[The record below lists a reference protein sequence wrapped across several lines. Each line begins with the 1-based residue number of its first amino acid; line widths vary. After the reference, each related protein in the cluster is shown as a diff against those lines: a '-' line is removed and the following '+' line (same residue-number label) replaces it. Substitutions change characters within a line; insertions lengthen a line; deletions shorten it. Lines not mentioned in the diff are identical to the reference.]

1 MGGGKITRPGFGLG
15 QPDPGHPMTEFY
27 TLLLEALSG
36 AESFALPG
44 LYARFDPPAWPIEPE
59 EAKDWAALSPAPE
72 EGWLAFTY
80 DFARK
85 TMFPEEDFEPRRR
98 RHGAGA
104 VFFLVLLQVLL
115 HPVYHDDCLDVI
127 THFEEFLLRV
137 SDRFAEKSGVDP
149 DSSYLAVISMESIV
163 HAYTIMHDEKLFDV
177 QIERLKRFWQRS
189 ISGETTCM
197 TLEKVSGLRER

>member
-1 MGGGKITRPGFGLG
+1 MTVNRDLRRIQLLTSFLDTFSVHGLDRTTMRDLIQESG
-15 QPDPGHPMTEFY
+15 ISSSFIYEMFEGREQMIIECVRFYYYRKMIDPY
-27 TLLLEALSG
+27 DALIDDPNLSIPEIIDG
-36 AESFALPG
+36 ILAIVKQNVR
-44 LYARFDPPAWPIEPE
+44 YHRF
-59 EAKDWAALSPAPE
+59 
-72 EGWLAFTY
+72 
-80 DFARK
+80 
-85 TMFPEEDFEPRRR
+85 
-98 RHGAGA
+98 
-104 VFFLVLLQVLL
+104 LLQVLL

-163 HAYTIMHDEKLFDV
+163 HAYTIMRDEKLFDV

>member
-1 MGGGKITRPGFGLG
+1 MTVNRDLRRIQLLTSFLDTFSVHGLDRTTMRDLIQESG
-15 QPDPGHPMTEFY
+15 ISSSFIYEMFEGREQMIIECVRFYYYRKMIDPY
-27 TLLLEALSG
+27 DALIDDPNLSIPEIIDG
-36 AESFALPG
+36 IVAIVKQNVR
-44 LYARFDPPAWPIEPE
+44 YHRF
-59 EAKDWAALSPAPE
+59 
-72 EGWLAFTY
+72 
-80 DFARK
+80 
-85 TMFPEEDFEPRRR
+85 
-98 RHGAGA
+98 
-104 VFFLVLLQVLL
+104 LLQVLL

>member
-1 MGGGKITRPGFGLG
+1 MLTSFLDTFSVHGLDRTTMRDLIQESG
-15 QPDPGHPMTEFY
+15 ISSSFIYEMFEGREQMIIECVRFYYYRKMIDPY
-27 TLLLEALSG
+27 EALINDPNLSI
-36 AESFALPG
+36 PG
-44 LYARFDPPAWPIEPE
+44 IIDGIVAIVKQNVRYHRF
-59 EAKDWAALSPAPE
+59 
-72 EGWLAFTY
+72 
-80 DFARK
+80 
-85 TMFPEEDFEPRRR
+85 
-98 RHGAGA
+98 
-104 VFFLVLLQVLL
+104 LLQVLL

>member
-1 MGGGKITRPGFGLG
+1 MTVNRDLRRIQLLTSFLDTFSVHGLDRTTMRDLIQESG
-15 QPDPGHPMTEFY
+15 ISSSFIYDMFEGREQMIIECVRFYYYRKMIDPY
-27 TLLLEALSG
+27 EALINDPNLSI
-36 AESFALPG
+36 PG
-44 LYARFDPPAWPIEPE
+44 IIDGIVAIVKQNVRYHRF
-59 EAKDWAALSPAPE
+59 
-72 EGWLAFTY
+72 
-80 DFARK
+80 
-85 TMFPEEDFEPRRR
+85 
-98 RHGAGA
+98 
-104 VFFLVLLQVLL
+104 LLQVLL

>member
-1 MGGGKITRPGFGLG
+1 MFYYYKKMI
-15 QPDPGHPMTEFY
+15 DPY
-27 TLLLEALSG
+27 EALINDPNLSI
-36 AESFALPG
+36 PG
-44 LYARFDPPAWPIEPE
+44 IIDGIVAIVKQNVRYHRF
-59 EAKDWAALSPAPE
+59 
-72 EGWLAFTY
+72 
-80 DFARK
+80 
-85 TMFPEEDFEPRRR
+85 
-98 RHGAGA
+98 
-104 VFFLVLLQVLL
+104 LLQVLL
-115 HPVYHDDCLDVI
+115 HPVYHDGCLDVI

>member
-1 MGGGKITRPGFGLG
+1 MTVNRDLRRIQLLTSFLDTFSVHGLDRTTMRDLIQESG
-15 QPDPGHPMTEFY
+15 ISSSFIYEMFEGREQMIIECVRFYYYRKMIDPY
-27 TLLLEALSG
+27 EALINDPN
-36 AESFALPG
+36 LPIPG
-44 LYARFDPPAWPIEPE
+44 IIDGIVAIVKQNVRYHRF
-59 EAKDWAALSPAPE
+59 
-72 EGWLAFTY
+72 
-80 DFARK
+80 
-85 TMFPEEDFEPRRR
+85 
-98 RHGAGA
+98 
-104 VFFLVLLQVLL
+104 LLQVLL

>member
-1 MGGGKITRPGFGLG
+1 MTVNRDLRRIQLLTSFLDTFSVHGLDRTTMRDLIQESG
-15 QPDPGHPMTEFY
+15 ISSSFIYEMFEGREQMIIECVRFYYYRKMIDPY
-27 TLLLEALSG
+27 EALINDPNLSIPEIIDG
-36 AESFALPG
+36 ILAIVKQNVR
-44 LYARFDPPAWPIEPE
+44 YHRF
-59 EAKDWAALSPAPE
+59 
-72 EGWLAFTY
+72 
-80 DFARK
+80 
-85 TMFPEEDFEPRRR
+85 
-98 RHGAGA
+98 
-104 VFFLVLLQVLL
+104 LLQVLL
-115 HPVYHDDCLDVI
+115 HPVYHDSCLDVI

>member
-1 MGGGKITRPGFGLG
+1 MTVNRDLRRIQLLTSFLDTFSVHGLDRTTMRDLIQESGISSSFIYEMFEGREQMIIECVRFYYYRKMIDPYDALIDDPNLSIPGIIDGIVAIVK
-15 QPDPGHPMTEFY
+15 QNVRYH
-27 TLLLEALSG
+27 
-36 AESFALPG
+36 
-44 LYARFDPPAWPIEPE
+44 RF
-59 EAKDWAALSPAPE
+59 
-72 EGWLAFTY
+72 
-80 DFARK
+80 
-85 TMFPEEDFEPRRR
+85 
-98 RHGAGA
+98 
-104 VFFLVLLQVLL
+104 LLQVLL

-163 HAYTIMHDEKLFDV
+163 HAYTIMRDEKLFDV

-197 TLEKVSGLRER
+197 TLDAVSGLRER

>member
-1 MGGGKITRPGFGLG
+1 MTVNRDLRRIQLLTSFLDTFSVHGLDRTTMRDLIQESG
-15 QPDPGHPMTEFY
+15 ISSSFIYEMFEGREQMIIECVRFYYYRKMIDPY
-27 TLLLEALSG
+27 EALINDPNLSIPEIIDG
-36 AESFALPG
+36 IVAIVKQNVR
-44 LYARFDPPAWPIEPE
+44 YHRF
-59 EAKDWAALSPAPE
+59 
-72 EGWLAFTY
+72 
-80 DFARK
+80 
-85 TMFPEEDFEPRRR
+85 
-98 RHGAGA
+98 
-104 VFFLVLLQVLL
+104 LLQVLL

>member
-1 MGGGKITRPGFGLG
+1 MTVNRDLRRIQLLTSFLDTFSVHGLDRTTMRDLIQESG
-15 QPDPGHPMTEFY
+15 ISSSFIYEMFEGREQMIIECVRFYYYKKMIDPY
-27 TLLLEALSG
+27 EALINDPNLSI
-36 AESFALPG
+36 PG
-44 LYARFDPPAWPIEPE
+44 IIDGILAIVKQNVRYHRF
-59 EAKDWAALSPAPE
+59 
-72 EGWLAFTY
+72 
-80 DFARK
+80 
-85 TMFPEEDFEPRRR
+85 
-98 RHGAGA
+98 
-104 VFFLVLLQVLL
+104 LLQVLL

>member
-1 MGGGKITRPGFGLG
+1 MTVNRDLRRIQLLTSFLDTFSVHGLDRTTMRDLIQESG
-15 QPDPGHPMTEFY
+15 ISSSFIYEMFEGREQMIIECVRFYYYKKMIDPY
-27 TLLLEALSG
+27 EALINDPNLSI
-36 AESFALPG
+36 PG
-44 LYARFDPPAWPIEPE
+44 IIDGIVAIVKQNVRYHRF
-59 EAKDWAALSPAPE
+59 
-72 EGWLAFTY
+72 
-80 DFARK
+80 
-85 TMFPEEDFEPRRR
+85 
-98 RHGAGA
+98 
-104 VFFLVLLQVLL
+104 LLQVLL

-149 DSSYLAVISMESIV
+149 DASYLAVISMESIV

>member
-1 MGGGKITRPGFGLG
+1 MTVNRDLRRIQLLTSFLDTFSVHGLDRTTMRDLIQESG
-15 QPDPGHPMTEFY
+15 ISSSFIYEMFEGREQMIIECVRFYYYKKMIDPY
-27 TLLLEALSG
+27 EALINDPNLSI
-36 AESFALPG
+36 PG
-44 LYARFDPPAWPIEPE
+44 IIDGIVAIVKQNVRYHRF
-59 EAKDWAALSPAPE
+59 
-72 EGWLAFTY
+72 
-80 DFARK
+80 
-85 TMFPEEDFEPRRR
+85 
-98 RHGAGA
+98 
-104 VFFLVLLQVLL
+104 LLQVLL

-163 HAYTIMHDEKLFDV
+163 HAYTIMRDEKLFDV

>member
-1 MGGGKITRPGFGLG
+1 MTVNRDLRRIQLLTSFLDTFSVHGLDRTTMRDLIQESG
-15 QPDPGHPMTEFY
+15 ISSSFIYEMFEGREQMIIECVRFYYYRKMIDPY
-27 TLLLEALSG
+27 DALIDDPNLSIPEIIDG
-36 AESFALPG
+36 ILAIVKQNVR
-44 LYARFDPPAWPIEPE
+44 YHRF
-59 EAKDWAALSPAPE
+59 
-72 EGWLAFTY
+72 
-80 DFARK
+80 
-85 TMFPEEDFEPRRR
+85 
-98 RHGAGA
+98 
-104 VFFLVLLQVLL
+104 LLQVLL

>member
-1 MGGGKITRPGFGLG
+1 MTVNRDLRRIQLLTSFLDTFSVHGLDRTTMRDLIQESG
-15 QPDPGHPMTEFY
+15 ISSSFIYEMFEGREQMIIECVRFYYYKKMIDPY
-27 TLLLEALSG
+27 DALIDDPNLSIPEIIDG
-36 AESFALPG
+36 IVAIVKQNVR
-44 LYARFDPPAWPIEPE
+44 YHRF
-59 EAKDWAALSPAPE
+59 
-72 EGWLAFTY
+72 
-80 DFARK
+80 
-85 TMFPEEDFEPRRR
+85 
-98 RHGAGA
+98 
-104 VFFLVLLQVLL
+104 LLQVLL

>member
-1 MGGGKITRPGFGLG
+1 MTVNRDLRRIQLLTSFLDTFSVHGLDRTTMRDLIQESG
-15 QPDPGHPMTEFY
+15 ISSSFIYEMFEGREQMIIECVRFYYYRKMIDPY
-27 TLLLEALSG
+27 EALINDPNLSI
-36 AESFALPG
+36 PG
-44 LYARFDPPAWPIEPE
+44 IIDGIVAIVKQNVSYHRF
-59 EAKDWAALSPAPE
+59 
-72 EGWLAFTY
+72 
-80 DFARK
+80 
-85 TMFPEEDFEPRRR
+85 
-98 RHGAGA
+98 
-104 VFFLVLLQVLL
+104 LLQVLL

>member
-1 MGGGKITRPGFGLG
+1 MTVNRDLRRIQLLTSFLDTFSVHGLDRTTMRDLIQESGISSSFIYEMFEGREQMIIECVRFYYYKKMIAPYDALIDDPNLSIPGIIDGIVAIVK
-15 QPDPGHPMTEFY
+15 QNVRYH
-27 TLLLEALSG
+27 
-36 AESFALPG
+36 
-44 LYARFDPPAWPIEPE
+44 RF
-59 EAKDWAALSPAPE
+59 
-72 EGWLAFTY
+72 
-80 DFARK
+80 
-85 TMFPEEDFEPRRR
+85 M
-98 RHGAGA
+98 
-104 VFFLVLLQVLL
+104 LQVLL

>member
-1 MGGGKITRPGFGLG
+1 MTVNRDLRRIQLLTSFLDTFSVHGLDRTTMRDLIQESG
-15 QPDPGHPMTEFY
+15 ISSSFIYEMFEGREQMIIECVRFYYYKKMIDPY
-27 TLLLEALSG
+27 EALINDPNLSI
-36 AESFALPG
+36 PG
-44 LYARFDPPAWPIEPE
+44 IIDGIVAIVKQNVRYHRF
-59 EAKDWAALSPAPE
+59 
-72 EGWLAFTY
+72 
-80 DFARK
+80 
-85 TMFPEEDFEPRRR
+85 
-98 RHGAGA
+98 
-104 VFFLVLLQVLL
+104 LLQVLL

>member
-1 MGGGKITRPGFGLG
+1 MTVNRDLRRIQLLTSFLDTFSVHGLDRTTMRDLIQESG
-15 QPDPGHPMTEFY
+15 ISSSFIYEMFEGREQMIIECVRFYYYRKMIDPY
-27 TLLLEALSG
+27 DALIDDPNLSIPEIIDG
-36 AESFALPG
+36 ILAIVKQNVR
-44 LYARFDPPAWPIEPE
+44 YHRF
-59 EAKDWAALSPAPE
+59 
-72 EGWLAFTY
+72 
-80 DFARK
+80 
-85 TMFPEEDFEPRRR
+85 
-98 RHGAGA
+98 
-104 VFFLVLLQVLL
+104 LLQVLL

-149 DSSYLAVISMESIV
+149 DSSYMAVISMESIV

>member
-1 MGGGKITRPGFGLG
+1 MTVNRDLRRIQLLTSFLDTFSVHGLDRTTMRDLIQESG
-15 QPDPGHPMTEFY
+15 ISSSFIYEMFEGREQMIIECVRFYYYRKMIDPY
-27 TLLLEALSG
+27 DALIDDPNLSIPEIIDG
-36 AESFALPG
+36 ILAIVKQNVR
-44 LYARFDPPAWPIEPE
+44 YHRF
-59 EAKDWAALSPAPE
+59 
-72 EGWLAFTY
+72 
-80 DFARK
+80 
-85 TMFPEEDFEPRRR
+85 
-98 RHGAGA
+98 
-104 VFFLVLLQVLL
+104 LLQVLL

-163 HAYTIMHDEKLFDV
+163 HAYTIMHDEKLFDG

>member
-1 MGGGKITRPGFGLG
+1 MTVNRDLRRIQLLTSFLDTFSVHGLDRTTMRDLIQESGISSSFIYEMFEGREQMIIECVRFYYYRKMIDPYDALIDDPNLSIPGIIDGIVAIVK
-15 QPDPGHPMTEFY
+15 QNVRYH
-27 TLLLEALSG
+27 
-36 AESFALPG
+36 
-44 LYARFDPPAWPIEPE
+44 RF
-59 EAKDWAALSPAPE
+59 
-72 EGWLAFTY
+72 
-80 DFARK
+80 
-85 TMFPEEDFEPRRR
+85 
-98 RHGAGA
+98 
-104 VFFLVLLQVLL
+104 LLQVLL

-197 TLEKVSGLRER
+197 TLDAVSGLRER

>member
-1 MGGGKITRPGFGLG
+1 MTVNRDLRRIQLLTSFLDTFSVHGLDRTTMRDLIQESG
-15 QPDPGHPMTEFY
+15 ISSSFIYEMFEGREQMIIECVRFYYYRKMIDPY
-27 TLLLEALSG
+27 EALINDPNLSI
-36 AESFALPG
+36 PG
-44 LYARFDPPAWPIEPE
+44 IIDGIVAIVKQNVRYHRF
-59 EAKDWAALSPAPE
+59 
-72 EGWLAFTY
+72 
-80 DFARK
+80 
-85 TMFPEEDFEPRRR
+85 
-98 RHGAGA
+98 
-104 VFFLVLLQVLL
+104 LLQVLL

>member
-1 MGGGKITRPGFGLG
+1 MTVNRDLRRIQLLTSFLDTFSVHGLDRTTMRDLIQESG
-15 QPDPGHPMTEFY
+15 ISSSFIYEMFEGREQMIIECVRFYYYKKMIDPY
-27 TLLLEALSG
+27 EALINDPNLSIPEIIDG
-36 AESFALPG
+36 IVAIVKQNVR
-44 LYARFDPPAWPIEPE
+44 YHRF
-59 EAKDWAALSPAPE
+59 
-72 EGWLAFTY
+72 
-80 DFARK
+80 
-85 TMFPEEDFEPRRR
+85 
-98 RHGAGA
+98 
-104 VFFLVLLQVLL
+104 LLQVLL

>member
-1 MGGGKITRPGFGLG
+1 MTVNRDLRRIQLLTSFLDTFSVHGLDRTTMRDLIQESG
-15 QPDPGHPMTEFY
+15 ISSSFIYEMFEGREQMIIECVRFYYYKKMIDPY
-27 TLLLEALSG
+27 EALLNDPNLSI
-36 AESFALPG
+36 PG
-44 LYARFDPPAWPIEPE
+44 IIDGIVAIVKQNVRYHRF
-59 EAKDWAALSPAPE
+59 
-72 EGWLAFTY
+72 
-80 DFARK
+80 
-85 TMFPEEDFEPRRR
+85 
-98 RHGAGA
+98 
-104 VFFLVLLQVLL
+104 LLQVLL

>member
-1 MGGGKITRPGFGLG
+1 MTVNRDLRRIQLLTSFLDTFSVHGLDRTTMRDLIQESG
-15 QPDPGHPMTEFY
+15 ISSSFIYEMFEGREQMIIECVRFYYYRKMIDPY
-27 TLLLEALSG
+27 DALIDDPNLSIPEIIDG
-36 AESFALPG
+36 ILAIVKQNVR
-44 LYARFDPPAWPIEPE
+44 YHRF
-59 EAKDWAALSPAPE
+59 
-72 EGWLAFTY
+72 
-80 DFARK
+80 
-85 TMFPEEDFEPRRR
+85 
-98 RHGAGA
+98 
-104 VFFLVLLQVLL
+104 LLQVLL

-163 HAYTIMHDEKLFDV
+163 HAYTIMRDEKLFDV

-197 TLEKVSGLRER
+197 TLDAVSGLRER

>member
-1 MGGGKITRPGFGLG
+1 MTVNRDLRRIQLLTSFLDTFSVHGLDRTTMRDLIQESG
-15 QPDPGHPMTEFY
+15 ISSSFIYEMFEGREQMIIECVRFYYYKKMIDPY
-27 TLLLEALSG
+27 DALIDDPNLSIPEIIDG
-36 AESFALPG
+36 IVAIVKQNVR
-44 LYARFDPPAWPIEPE
+44 YHRF
-59 EAKDWAALSPAPE
+59 
-72 EGWLAFTY
+72 
-80 DFARK
+80 
-85 TMFPEEDFEPRRR
+85 
-98 RHGAGA
+98 
-104 VFFLVLLQVLL
+104 LLQVLL

-197 TLEKVSGLRER
+197 TLDAVSGLRER

>member
-1 MGGGKITRPGFGLG
+1 MTVNRDLRRIQLLTSFLDTFSVHGLDRTTMRDLIQESG
-15 QPDPGHPMTEFY
+15 ISSSFIYEMFEGREQMIIECVRFYYYKKMIDPY
-27 TLLLEALSG
+27 EALINDPNLSIPEIIDG
-36 AESFALPG
+36 ILAIVKQNVR
-44 LYARFDPPAWPIEPE
+44 YHRF
-59 EAKDWAALSPAPE
+59 
-72 EGWLAFTY
+72 
-80 DFARK
+80 
-85 TMFPEEDFEPRRR
+85 
-98 RHGAGA
+98 
-104 VFFLVLLQVLL
+104 LLQVLL

>member
-1 MGGGKITRPGFGLG
+1 MTVNRDLRRIQLLTSFLDTFSVHGLDRTTMRDLIQESG
-15 QPDPGHPMTEFY
+15 ISSSFIYEMFEGREQMIIECVRFYYYKKMIDPY
-27 TLLLEALSG
+27 EALINDPNLSIPEIIDG
-36 AESFALPG
+36 ILAIVKQNVR
-44 LYARFDPPAWPIEPE
+44 YHRF
-59 EAKDWAALSPAPE
+59 
-72 EGWLAFTY
+72 
-80 DFARK
+80 
-85 TMFPEEDFEPRRR
+85 
-98 RHGAGA
+98 
-104 VFFLVLLQVLL
+104 LLQVLL

-197 TLEKVSGLRER
+197 TLDAVSGLRER

>member
-1 MGGGKITRPGFGLG
+1 MTVNRDLRRIQLLTSFLDTFSVHGLDRTTMRDLIQESG
-15 QPDPGHPMTEFY
+15 ISSSFIYEMFEGREQMIIECVRFYYYKKMIDPY
-27 TLLLEALSG
+27 EALINDPNLSI
-36 AESFALPG
+36 PG
-44 LYARFDPPAWPIEPE
+44 IIDGIVAIVKQNVSYHRF
-59 EAKDWAALSPAPE
+59 
-72 EGWLAFTY
+72 
-80 DFARK
+80 
-85 TMFPEEDFEPRRR
+85 
-98 RHGAGA
+98 
-104 VFFLVLLQVLL
+104 LLQVLL

>member
-1 MGGGKITRPGFGLG
+1 MTVNRDLRRIQLLTSFLDTFSVHGLDRTTMRDLIQESG
-15 QPDPGHPMTEFY
+15 ISSSFIYEMFEGREQMIIECVRFYYYKKMIDPY
-27 TLLLEALSG
+27 EALINDPNLSI
-36 AESFALPG
+36 PG
-44 LYARFDPPAWPIEPE
+44 IIDGIVAIVKQNVRYHRF
-59 EAKDWAALSPAPE
+59 
-72 EGWLAFTY
+72 
-80 DFARK
+80 
-85 TMFPEEDFEPRRR
+85 
-98 RHGAGA
+98 
-104 VFFLVLLQVLL
+104 LLQVLL

-189 ISGETTCM
+189 TSGETTCM

>member
-1 MGGGKITRPGFGLG
+1 MTVNRDLRRIQLLTSFLDTFSVHGLDRTTMRDLIQESG
-15 QPDPGHPMTEFY
+15 ISSSFIYEMFEGREQMIIECVRFYYYKKMIDPY
-27 TLLLEALSG
+27 EALINDPNLSI
-36 AESFALPG
+36 PG
-44 LYARFDPPAWPIEPE
+44 IIDGIVAIVKQNVRYHRF
-59 EAKDWAALSPAPE
+59 
-72 EGWLAFTY
+72 
-80 DFARK
+80 
-85 TMFPEEDFEPRRR
+85 
-98 RHGAGA
+98 
-104 VFFLVLLQVLL
+104 LLQVLL

-197 TLEKVSGLRER
+197 TLDAVSGLRER

>member
-1 MGGGKITRPGFGLG
+1 MTVNRDLRRIQLLTSFLDTFSVHGLDRTTMRDLIQESGISSSFIYEMFEGREQMIIECVRFYYYKKMIDPYDALIDDPNLSIPGIIDGIVAIVK
-15 QPDPGHPMTEFY
+15 QNVRYH
-27 TLLLEALSG
+27 
-36 AESFALPG
+36 
-44 LYARFDPPAWPIEPE
+44 RF
-59 EAKDWAALSPAPE
+59 
-72 EGWLAFTY
+72 
-80 DFARK
+80 
-85 TMFPEEDFEPRRR
+85 
-98 RHGAGA
+98 
-104 VFFLVLLQVLL
+104 LLQVLL

>member
-1 MGGGKITRPGFGLG
+1 MTVNRDLRRIQLLTSFLDTFSVHGLDRTTMRDLIQESG
-15 QPDPGHPMTEFY
+15 ISSSFIYEMFEGREQMIIECVRFYYYRKMIDPY
-27 TLLLEALSG
+27 EALINDPNLSIPEIIDG
-36 AESFALPG
+36 ILAIVKQNVR
-44 LYARFDPPAWPIEPE
+44 YHRF
-59 EAKDWAALSPAPE
+59 
-72 EGWLAFTY
+72 
-80 DFARK
+80 
-85 TMFPEEDFEPRRR
+85 
-98 RHGAGA
+98 
-104 VFFLVLLQVLL
+104 LLQVLL

>member
-1 MGGGKITRPGFGLG
+1 MTVNRDLRRIQLLTSFLDTFSVHGLDRTTMRDLIQESGISSSFIYEMFEGREQMIIECVRFYYYRKMIDPYDALIDDPNLSIPGIIDGIVAIVK
-15 QPDPGHPMTEFY
+15 QNVRYH
-27 TLLLEALSG
+27 
-36 AESFALPG
+36 
-44 LYARFDPPAWPIEPE
+44 RF
-59 EAKDWAALSPAPE
+59 
-72 EGWLAFTY
+72 
-80 DFARK
+80 
-85 TMFPEEDFEPRRR
+85 
-98 RHGAGA
+98 
-104 VFFLVLLQVLL
+104 LLQVLL

>member
-1 MGGGKITRPGFGLG
+1 MTVNRDLRRIQLLTSFLDTFSVHGLDRTTMRDLIQESG
-15 QPDPGHPMTEFY
+15 ISSSFIYEMFEGREQMIIECVRFYYYRKMIDPY
-27 TLLLEALSG
+27 EALIDDPNLSI
-36 AESFALPG
+36 PG
-44 LYARFDPPAWPIEPE
+44 IIDGILAIVKQNVRYHRF
-59 EAKDWAALSPAPE
+59 
-72 EGWLAFTY
+72 
-80 DFARK
+80 
-85 TMFPEEDFEPRRR
+85 
-98 RHGAGA
+98 
-104 VFFLVLLQVLL
+104 LLQVLL